1 MAQTGPF
8 DAWNGGGKP
17 VQAGA
22 SRKVPPRSMF
32 SAILLPLLMVVDW
45 VIGLY
50 MFVVIVAVIASWLVA
65 FGVLDMRNQLAR
77 QLIQVLDSL
86 TEPVFRRIRRFLPPL
101 GGLDLSPIIV
111 FIVLQLARWY
121 LEELSAY
128 LAIHA

>member
-1 MAQTGPF
+1 ML
-8 DAWNGGGKP
+8 
-17 VQAGA
+17 
-22 SRKVPPRSMF
+22 

-50 MFVVIVAVIASWLVA
+50 MFIVILAVIASWLVA

-121 LEELSAY
+121 LEELSVY
-128 LAIHA
+128 LAAHA